1 MKITFTLLASL
12 FFIGN
17 SFSQVLGIYEFTG
30 TGACPN
36 QNPAIT
42 AQPTGATFSVMNSVG
57 TTCVV
62 TNNVYNASG
71 WNPATT
77 IDLTKYHEFA
87 ITADNGKLL
96 VLDSLIFASRIST
109 NTAKWY
115 LRSDVDNFATD
126 LSMGDNTATLDTF
139 RVKLPVSHQGI
150 QSVNFRFYVSSVTD
164 DQRAWR
170 IDDVTTKGLI
180 VNSNLSVTKLE
191 NESFSIFPNPGNDN
205 ITIANKNNLTDVKV
219 TFITSDGKI
228 VKESLN
234 ETVINVNSLEKGIY
248 FIRISEANHVSTFT
262 WLKN

>member
-1 MKITFTLLASL
+1 MKLTFTLLASL
-12 FFIGN
+12 FLIGN

-96 VLDSLIFASRIST
+96 VLDSLIFASKIST
-109 NTAKWY
+109 NTATWY
-115 LRSDVDNFATD
+115 LRSDVDNFASD
-126 LSMGDNTATLDTF
+126 LSMGDNTSTLDTF
-139 RVKLPVSHQGI
+139 RIDLPVSHHGI
-150 QSVNFRFYVSSVTD
+150 QSVNFRLYVSSVTD

-170 IDDVTTKGLI
+170 FDDVTTKGII
-180 VNSNLSVTKLE
+180 VNGNLSLNNLE
-191 NESFSIFPNPGNDN
+191 NESFAIFPNPGNEK
-205 ITIANKNNLTDVKV
+205 ISIANKNNVTDMQI
-219 TFITSDGKI
+219 TFISSDGKI
-228 VKESLN
+228 VKESHN
-234 ETVINVNSLEKGIY
+234 ETVIDVNSLEKGIY
-248 FIRISEANHVSTFT
+248 FIRITEASNVSTFT